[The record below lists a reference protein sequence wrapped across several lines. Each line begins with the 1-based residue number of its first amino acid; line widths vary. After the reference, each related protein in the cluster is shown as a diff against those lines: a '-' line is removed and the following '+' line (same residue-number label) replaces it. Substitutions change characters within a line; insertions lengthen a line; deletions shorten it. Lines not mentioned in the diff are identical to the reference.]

1 MKLSVII
8 PTYKNS
14 DSLKKNL
21 IHNLQFLH
29 NCEVIV
35 VNDDPTDSIKKPL
48 ADLPGIHVIENEK
61 NMGFGITVNKGV
73 QAATGDYLML
83 LNSDVLLYDDSYKKA
98 LRYFTDNLVFAV
110 SFAQKEESDK
120 IVGKNKLFWLKGFLQ
135 HSKVEDLTFGVN
147 GWAEGGSCI
156 IHKKKFDEL
165 NGFDPIYSP
174 FYWEDIDLSYRAW
187 KKGYKVFFDPLIV
200 VEHHHETTI
209 GAFFNKKIIQ
219 TIAYRNQILCIW
231 KNIHDTRLMISH
243 IINLKIQIIYAL
255 LSGDTVFLRGV
266 AQALKRLKI
275 VLESRKKVTQKITDH
290 EILSQFTK

>member
-8 PTYKNS
+8 PTYKNA

-21 IHNLQFLH
+21 MHNLQFLV

-35 VNDDPTDSIKKPL
+35 VNDDPSESIKKLLSDIP
-48 ADLPGIHVIENEK
+48 DVKVIDNEK
-61 NMGFGITVNKGV
+61 NLGFGPTVNRGV
-73 QAATGDYLML
+73 NAATGDYILL

-110 SFAQKEESDK
+110 SFAQKEESDN
-120 IVGKNKLFWLKGFLQ
+120 IVGKNKLFWLNGFLQ
-135 HSKVEDLTFGVN
+135 HSKVEDLKFGVN

-165 NGFDPIYSP
+165 KGFDPIYSP

-187 KKGYKVFFDPLIV
+187 KKGYKIFFDPQIV

-209 GAFFNKKIIQ
+209 KAFFNKNIIK

-231 KNIHDTRLMISH
+231 KNIHDTKLMTSH
-243 IINLKIQIIYAL
+243 IMNLAIQIVRAVL
-255 LSGDTVFLRGV
+255 TGDMVFLRGV
-266 AQALKRLKI
+266 AQALKRLQLVRK
-275 VLESRKKVTQKITDH
+275 SRKEVIQKVKDH

>member
-21 IHNLQFLH
+21 QHNLQFLT

-35 VNDDPTDSIKKPL
+35 VNDYPSDSIKEILSDIPNIK
-48 ADLPGIHVIENEK
+48 VIENEK
-61 NMGFGITVNKGV
+61 NLGFGPTVNTGV
-73 QAATGDYLML
+73 TAATGDYILL

-98 LRYFTDNLVFAV
+98 IRYFTDNLVFAV
-110 SFAQKEESDK
+110 SFAQKEATDE
-120 IVGKNKLFWLKGFLQ
+120 IVGKNKLFWLNGFLQ

-165 NGFDPIYSP
+165 KGFDPIYSP

-187 KKGYKVFFDPLIV
+187 KKGYKIFFDPQVV

-209 GAFFNKKIIQ
+209 KAFFNKKIIK

-231 KNIHDTRLMISH
+231 KNIHDTNLMVSH
-243 IINLKIQIIYAL
+243 IMNLSIHVVRAAI
-255 LSGDTVFLRGV
+255 SGDTVFLRGF
-266 AQALKRLKI
+266 AQALKRLQT
-275 VLESRKKVTQKITDH
+275 VLKSRKEVTQKVKDH

>member
-8 PTYKNS
+8 PTYKNA

-21 IHNLQFLH
+21 IHNLQFLV

-35 VNDDPTDSIKKPL
+35 VNDDPGDSIKKILDDIP
-48 ADLPGIHVIENEK
+48 DITVIENEK
-61 NMGFGITVNKGV
+61 NLGFGPTVNKGV
-73 QAATGDYLML
+73 QATTGDYILL

-98 LRYFTDNLVFAV
+98 FRYFDDNLVFAV
-110 SFAQKEESDK
+110 SFAQKEKSDQ
-120 IVGKNKLFWLKGFLQ
+120 IVGKNKLFWLNGFLQ
-135 HSKVEDLTFGVN
+135 HSKVENLQFGVN

-165 NGFDPIYSP
+165 KGFDPMYSP

-187 KKGYKVFFDPLIV
+187 KKGYKIFFDPQII

-209 GAFFNKKIIQ
+209 KAFFNKDIIK

-231 KNIHDTRLMISH
+231 KNIHDTKLMVSH
-243 IINLKIQIIYAL
+243 IMNLSIQIVRAV

-266 AQALKRLKI
+266 AQALKRLQP
-275 VLESRKKVTQKITDH
+275 VLKTRKEVAQHVTDH
-290 EILSQFTK
+290 EILSQFSK